1 MLRTL
6 FCPQPPSSHTLHLLP
21 GLIRSTCSAAA
32 ASAPQF
38 SKMHYNRGR
47 DMKSEREREGCRN
60 KRKGG
65 IGVGIISDMTLM

>member
-1 MLRTL
+1 MLGTL

-38 SKMHYNRGR
+38 SEMHYNRGGGGHQ
-47 DMKSEREREGCRN
+47 KLEGE
-60 KRKGG
+60 
-65 IGVGIISDMTLM
+65 IGM